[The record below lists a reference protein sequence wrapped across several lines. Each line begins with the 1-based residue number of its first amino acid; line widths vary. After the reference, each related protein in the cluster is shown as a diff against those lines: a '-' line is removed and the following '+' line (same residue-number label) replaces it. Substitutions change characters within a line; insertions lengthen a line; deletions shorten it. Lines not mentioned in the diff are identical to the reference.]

1 MGIWSLNPSRHHPAF
16 LFEFREIALGTQF
29 FYRMLGFGGEAVR
42 VLGRHSDAFISCRPL
57 VKLA

>member
-29 FYRMLGFGGEAVR
+29 FYRMLGFGGKAVR
-42 VLGRHSDAFISCRPL
+42 NSRAPF
-57 VKLA
+57 